1 MAVLALKL
9 VVGYWTLS
17 TSGSLWHAAV
27 GSVHVL
33 ITSVAV
39 GAVLGVVRPALL
51 RSRQTS
57 EGGLAVAFGLA
68 VVLLTALSYGLMFSP
83 LLAALSFGVV
93 ARERRVY
100 LTNAQRNFG
109 TAGDALTLF
118 LFVYIAS
125 LMTWPSVLAS
135 LAAGLLLIVV
145 RTVVKVGVSVALAKV
160 SGITVRKGVWT
171 GLALTPMSAYA
182 ILLLE
187 QSREQGFSPAPEI
200 MAAMAGM
207 MLVQELLG
215 PVVTQRT
222 LMAARETS

>member
-1 MAVLALKL
+1 MYQLLMVRHVTKL
-9 VVGYWTLS
+9 QPDI
-17 TSGSLWHAAV
+17 HQCCA
-27 GSVHVL
+27 
-33 ITSVAV
+33 
-39 GAVLGVVRPALL
+39 
-51 RSRQTS
+51 
-57 EGGLAVAFGLA
+57 
-68 VVLLTALSYGLMFSP
+68 M
-83 LLAALSFGVV
+83 
-93 ARERRVY
+93 
-100 LTNAQRNFG
+100 NFLQEII
-109 TAGDALTLF
+109 ANSS

-215 PVVTQRT
+215 PVVTQRA